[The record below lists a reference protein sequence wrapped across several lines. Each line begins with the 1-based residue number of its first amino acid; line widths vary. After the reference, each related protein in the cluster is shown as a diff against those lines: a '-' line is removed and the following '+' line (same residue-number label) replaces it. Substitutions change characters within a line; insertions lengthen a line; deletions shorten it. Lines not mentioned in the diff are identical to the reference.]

1 VSEKIKDILEHRQEI
16 YGDAEQN
23 FIAIGRIWGALL
35 NVPDI
40 QPHVVSLMMDG
51 LKSVRC
57 IANPLYQDSWDDKI
71 GYIQHAREI
80 LNGS

>member
-1 VSEKIKDILEHRQEI
+1 VSEKLKDILEHRQEI

-23 FIAIGRIWGALL
+23 FIAIGRIWGAML

-40 QPHVVSLMMDG
+40 QPHVVALMMDG

-57 IANPLYQDSWDDKI
+57 IANPFYPDSWDDKL
-71 GYIQHAREI
+71 GYIQHGRGI
-80 LNGS
+80 IYDS